1 MTEEITGDTDHP
13 DEEDQEPLRYGML
26 GITLSAAVPL
36 YVVECHERG
45 GPTAEDI
52 ARIRPFAH
60 TLAERGDRLL
70 FRSEKAGETAALFNM
85 LAEAIALLAYAPGGV
100 QCFGQHFEAYAILTS
115 MKGEAAAFGALVRQ
129 VGRKNA
135 HHYWLATRGRLPA
148 TEARESGDLP
158 EAADSAS
165 PPDPLPTDRPFHE
178 Q

>member
-1 MTEEITGDTDHP
+1 MTEKITRDTGQT
-13 DEEDQEPLRYGML
+13 EEDNQEPLRYGML

-36 YVVECHERG
+36 HIVECHERG

-100 QCFGQHFEAYAILTS
+100 RCFGQHFEAYAILTS
-115 MKGEAAAFGALVRQ
+115 MKGEAVAFGALVRQ

-135 HHYWLATRGRLPA
+135 RHYWLTTRGRLPA
-148 TEARESGDLP
+148 TEAREHVDPP
-158 EAADSAS
+158 ETADSAS
-165 PPDPLPTDRPFHE
+165 PHDPSAADRPFQE
-178 Q
+178 